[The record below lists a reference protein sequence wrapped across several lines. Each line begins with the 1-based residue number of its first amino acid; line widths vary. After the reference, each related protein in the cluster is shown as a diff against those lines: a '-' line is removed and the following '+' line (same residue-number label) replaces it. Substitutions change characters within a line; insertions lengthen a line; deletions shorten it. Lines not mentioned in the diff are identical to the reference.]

1 MKNSY
6 VTDTVALVLRLE
18 KRRMGSKAKEIFIE
32 AESGL
37 SLIYIPAMVL
47 AEIGYLAER
56 KKIDANLRSVENYCQ
71 QFESLVI
78 EPITKEI
85 IFRSF
90 EIDDI
95 PELHDRLIAATAY
108 VRNIPLITND
118 AIIAASRFVSTVW

>member
-18 KRRMGSKAKEIFIE
+18 KRRMGSKAKQIFIE

-56 KKIDANLRSVENYCQ
+56 KKIDANLRLVENYCQ
-71 QFESLVI
+71 QFESLFF

>member
-18 KRRMGSKAKEIFIE
+18 KRRMGSKAKQIFIE

-56 KKIDANLRSVENYCQ
+56 KKIDANLRLVENYCQ

-78 EPITKEI
+78 EPIMKEI

-95 PELHDRLIAATAY
+95 PELHDRLIVATAY

>member
-18 KRRMGSKAKEIFIE
+18 KRRMGSKAKQIFIE

-56 KKIDANLRSVENYCQ
+56 KKIDANLRLVENYCQ